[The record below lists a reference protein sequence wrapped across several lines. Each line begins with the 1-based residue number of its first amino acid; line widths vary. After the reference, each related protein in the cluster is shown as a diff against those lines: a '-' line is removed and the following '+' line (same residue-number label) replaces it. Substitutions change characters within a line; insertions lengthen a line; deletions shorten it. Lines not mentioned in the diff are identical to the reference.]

1 MKNSLSSWGRYP
13 NYPQVPHAVFWREKI
28 VEEMTGLADKFGS
41 TLPFGQGRSYGDSCL
56 SCSDHVLQTKL
67 LNRFI
72 SFNKN
77 TGVIVAESGVTLEQ
91 VLSVIIP
98 YGWFLPV
105 TPGTKYV
112 SLGGA
117 VANDVHG
124 KNHHIR
130 GTFGSHVAS
139 FGLIRSDGQS
149 MICSPE
155 KNVELFS
162 ATIGGLGL
170 TGIISWVEL
179 RLLPIRSSNMDM
191 KTVRFNS
198 LSEFFSLSDE
208 LDKVH
213 EYSVAWVDCLAKGK
227 NTGRGVFMTADHAA
241 EGDLSVNAKRKLTF
255 PVTLPFSAINKFT
268 LPVLNSAYY
277 FFHKEQSQKAT
288 VSYEPFFYPLDGI
301 NYWNR
306 AYGKAGF
313 QQYQCVVPEECA
325 KDAIN
330 DILAAIAASGTG
342 SFLAVLK
349 RCGSA
354 VSPGLLSFPLP
365 GLSLALDFPQKPGL
379 EKDLFFQ
386 LDAIVSAASGRLYPA
401 KDAHMSGEV
410 FRDSY
415 PKWDVV
421 EKLRDPALCSRFW
434 ERVTSS

>member
-13 NYPQVPHAVFWREKI
+13 NYPQVPHAAFWREKI

-124 KNHHIR
+124 KNHHIH

-198 LSEFFSLSDE
+198 LSEFLSLSDE

-241 EGDLSVNAKRKLTF
+241 EGDLSVNVKRKLTF

-277 FFHKEQSQKAT
+277 FFHKAQSQKAT